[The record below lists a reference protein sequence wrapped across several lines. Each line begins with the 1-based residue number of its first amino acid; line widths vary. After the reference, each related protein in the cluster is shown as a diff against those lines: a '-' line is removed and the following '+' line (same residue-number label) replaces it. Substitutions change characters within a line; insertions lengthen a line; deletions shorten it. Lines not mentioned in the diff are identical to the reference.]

1 MAALRGHVQVMES
14 LRSRGAHLDRRDNS
28 GSTPLALA
36 AAAPAEELLPE
47 ARERSLRW
55 LIAAGAALGSVDNA
69 GSTPLLAAAAAGQA
83 ASVSLLASA
92 GADADATRADGRTA
106 LHIAAESGDLQVVRA
121 LRASGAAGGGAALE
135 AAIARREHK
144 LIAALQP

>member
-1 MAALRGHVQVMES
+1 MES
-14 LRSRGAHLDRRDNS
+14 LRSRGAHLDSRDNS

-92 GADADATRADGRTA
+92 GRTA

>member
-1 MAALRGHVQVMES
+1 M
-14 LRSRGAHLDRRDNS
+14 
-28 GSTPLALA
+28 
-36 AAAPAEELLPE
+36 
-47 ARERSLRW
+47 RW

-83 ASVSLLASA
+83 ASVALLASA
-92 GADADATRADGRTA
+92 GADADATRADGRVFNFRGGGAAVPLPKPSRNLPVGRTA